1 MDVHQNIEESDM
13 KKKNILVCG
22 ATGFIGRNVA
32 EFLARKNEFEVYGT
46 FFNSK
51 PYDNPNIRLT
61 RCDLTDK
68 NSVQEIVREKDV
80 VIQMAAITSGV
91 KDIKNVPYI
100 HVTDNAVMNSLLLRA
115 VFDNNVS
122 QFIFPSSSTVYPLSD
137 RPLKETDSENK
148 DLGDIFPAYFGSA
161 KTKLYIE
168 DMCKFFSKFGRTK
181 HTIFRHSNV
190 YGPYDKYDLEKSHVF
205 GATITKVMQAD
216 KDVEVWGTGEEERDL
231 LYVSDLCDFVY
242 TSLNQTSNLELVNIG
257 SGEAISVRN
266 LVKKIIDLSGKDLEI
281 KFLLDKPTIKTRV
294 HLDISK
300 AKRIFGWE
308 PKTSLE
314 DGIKKTLGWYKENIK

>member
-1 MDVHQNIEESDM
+1 M
-13 KKKNILVCG
+13 KKRSILVCG
-22 ATGFIGRNVA
+22 ATGFIGRNVT
-32 EFLARKNEFEVYGT
+32 EFLAEKDEFEIYGT
-46 FFNSK
+46 FFNSN
-51 PYDNPNIRLT
+51 PYYTPNIKLV

-80 VIQMAAITSGV
+80 VIQMAAITSGA
-91 KDIKNVPYI
+91 KEIKERPYI

-122 QFIFPSSSTVYPLSD
+122 QFIFPSSSTVYPSSD
-137 RPLKETDSENK
+137 RALKEEDS
-148 DLGDIFPAYFGSA
+148 GDIFPAYFGSA

-181 HTIFRHSNV
+181 YTLFRHSNI

-205 GATITKVMQAD
+205 GATITKVMKED
-216 KDVEVWGTGEEERDL
+216 KEAEVWGTGEEERDL
-231 LYVSDLCDFVY
+231 LHVSDLCNFVY

-266 LVKKIIDLSGKDLEI
+266 LVKKIMDISGKDLEI

-300 AKRIFGWE
+300 AKRVFGWE
-308 PKTSLE
+308 PKVSLDE
-314 DGIKKTLGWYKENIK
+314 GIRRTIEWYKENIK